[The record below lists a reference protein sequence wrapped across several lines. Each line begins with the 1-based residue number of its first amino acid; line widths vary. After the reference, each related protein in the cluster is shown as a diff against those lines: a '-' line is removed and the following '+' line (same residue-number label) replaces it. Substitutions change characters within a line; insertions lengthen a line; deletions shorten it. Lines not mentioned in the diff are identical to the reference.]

1 VLYKTEAI
9 PVQAEGFAETT
20 HFDIPATGKAFKSLI
35 DNIYSRKIEAP
46 IRELC
51 TNAFDAHLEAGIEEP
66 FRLKLPTKFDPMFMV
81 RDYGLGM
88 THQFIMGDFKS
99 LFKSTKDHTNKV
111 VGMKGL
117 GSKSPFAYTDAF
129 ILRVFS
135 GQTVRTYSTY
145 IGEDGIPQL
154 AYQGEGP
161 SDERRGVAV
170 QFPVQT
176 KDIDDFYAAAIR
188 VLKGFPVL
196 PEGLPKTV
204 TDGLSGSDLV
214 AVEVGSF
221 WKAYPKG
228 WLGMGAFARQG
239 CVIYPIDLDK
249 IEDGAWLKTLDLS
262 VVIEFPIGTVQM
274 VDSREFLAYD
284 EETVANINDACS
296 RIKNDIDEKI
306 KRVMS
311 SARTIWDV
319 RHLFKSDMFD
329 GLGPLAR
336 GSRQY
341 AAITALNTFMK
352 ECLPKRK
359 SERGTAKQLFYSI
372 VRLKKKAGD
381 GNFPDEVRIAYT
393 RNDDGYNEKSLD
405 EPVFVYLGKD
415 PKLRRNCKVRAKIY
429 LQQHPAIT
437 GVVFLEDLSLH
448 LHRQLGKPKVMRVA
462 DLPVPPVKPRGAHT
476 PHEWERFQEFGQSQ
490 FAIKEVDEED
500 LSETKAVYMFINK
513 GQPFLVTPEYT
524 LKQFTRTELYSV
536 DKLMRMLLRQR
547 LIFINVR
554 MNEKLTRW
562 PAKDFPRYRDDVLTG
577 AVAKL
582 SRARIVPLI
591 SIINHERFEGT
602 VYDRALGEIGRL
614 RIMKQK
620 RKRYTNPLF
629 DLVRFNDRYAAT
641 TKEQQRLISA
651 MSKEMKEE
659 LIQRAIGLKLEVLPE
674 PVHVIRGA
682 NNFPYPLLPAKWEK
696 IAAYLGGYNNDAEK
710 DILIDIIKEFG
721 KSC

>member
-1 VLYKTEAI
+1 VLYKQEAI

-51 TNAFDAHLEAGIEEP
+51 TNAFDAHLEAGIDEP

-135 GQTVRTYSTY
+135 GETVRTYSTY
-145 IGEDGIPQL
+145 LGEDGIPQL
-154 AYQGEGP
+154 AYQGELP

-170 QFPVQT
+170 QFPVQS

-204 TDGLSGSDLV
+204 TDGLSCSDSV

-262 VVIEFPIGTVQM
+262 MVIEFPIGTVQM

-284 EETVANINDACS
+284 EETVTNINDACS

-341 AAITALNTFMK
+341 AAITALNSFMK

-359 SERGTAKQLFYSI
+359 SERGTASQLFYSI
-372 VRLKKKAGD
+372 VRLKA
-381 GNFPDEVRIAYT
+381 NSDEARIAYT

-405 EPVFVYLGKD
+405 EPVFAYLGKD
-415 PKLRRNCKVRAKIY
+415 PKLRRNCKVRAKLY
-429 LQQHPAIT
+429 LQQNPTIT
-437 GVVFLEDLSLH
+437 GVVFLEDLPLK
-448 LHRQLGKPKVMRVA
+448 LHRKLGKPKIMRVA
-462 DLPVPPVKPRGAHT
+462 DMPMPPQKPRGAHV
-476 PHEWERFQEFGQSQ
+476 PHEWERFQEFGDSQ

-524 LKQFTRTELYSV
+524 LHQFTRTELYSV

-562 PAKDFPRYRDDVLTG
+562 PAKDYPRYRDDGLTG

-582 SRARIVPLI
+582 SRARIVPLM
-591 SIINHERFEGT
+591 SVINHERFQGT
-602 VYDRALGEIGRL
+602 VYDRALDEIGQA
-614 RIMKQK
+614 RIRTQK

-629 DLVRFNDRYAAT
+629 DLARFDERFKKT
-641 TKEQQRLISA
+641 SKDQRRLISA
-651 MSKEMKEE
+651 MSVEMKEE

-674 PVHVIRGA
+674 QVHVIRGA

-696 IAAYLGGYNNDAEK
+696 IAAYLGGYNNDGEK

>member
-1 VLYKTEAI
+1 
-9 PVQAEGFAETT
+9 
-20 HFDIPATGKAFKSLI
+20 
-35 DNIYSRKIEAP
+35 
-46 IRELC
+46 
-51 TNAFDAHLEAGIEEP
+51 
-66 FRLKLPTKFDPMFMV
+66 MFMV

-145 IGEDGIPQL
+145 LGEDGIPQL

-204 TDGLSGSDLV
+204 TDGLSCSDSA

-262 VVIEFPIGTVQM
+262 VIIEFPIGTVQM

-372 VRLKKKAGD
+372 VRLKKSATATSRTKCGSPTPATMTATARSRWTSRCSSTSARTRSSAATARSA
-381 GNFPDEVRIAYT
+381 PSSTCSSIRRSPAWSSSKTCRSTCIA
-393 RNDDGYNEKSLD
+393 SLAS
-405 EPVFVYLGKD
+405 
-415 PKLRRNCKVRAKIY
+415 RRSCGSPICRR
-429 LQQHPAIT
+429 
-437 GVVFLEDLSLH
+437 
-448 LHRQLGKPKVMRVA
+448 RQSSRVA
-462 DLPVPPVKPRGAHT
+462 LMCRTSGSAFRSSASRSSRSRRSMKKTSARPRPST
-476 PHEWERFQEFGQSQ
+476 CS
-490 FAIKEVDEED
+490 
-500 LSETKAVYMFINK
+500 S
-513 GQPFLVTPEYT
+513 
-524 LKQFTRTELYSV
+524 TRDSPS
-536 DKLMRMLLRQR
+536 
-547 LIFINVR
+547 
-554 MNEKLTRW
+554 W
-562 PAKDFPRYRDDVLTG
+562 
-577 AVAKL
+577 
-582 SRARIVPLI
+582 
-591 SIINHERFEGT
+591 
-602 VYDRALGEIGRL
+602 
-614 RIMKQK
+614 
-620 RKRYTNPLF
+620 
-629 DLVRFNDRYAAT
+629 
-641 TKEQQRLISA
+641 
-651 MSKEMKEE
+651 
-659 LIQRAIGLKLEVLPE
+659 
-674 PVHVIRGA
+674 
-682 NNFPYPLLPAKWEK
+682 
-696 IAAYLGGYNNDAEK
+696 
-710 DILIDIIKEFG
+710 
-721 KSC
+721 

>member
-1 VLYKTEAI
+1 MLYKTEAV
-9 PVQAEGFAETT
+9 PVHAEGFAETT

-51 TNAFDAHLEAGIEEP
+51 TNAYDAHLEAEIDEP

-135 GQTVRTYSTY
+135 GSAVRTYSTY

-204 TDGLSGSDLV
+204 TDGLSGSSSV
-214 AVEVGSF
+214 PVEVGSF
-221 WKAYPKG
+221 WRAYPKE
-228 WLGMGAFARQG
+228 WLGSGAFAKQG
-239 CVIYPIDLDK
+239 CVVYPIDLDK
-249 IEDGAWLKTLDLS
+249 IEDGGWLKTLDLS
-262 VVIEFPIGTVQM
+262 LVIDFPIGTVQM

-284 EETVANINDACS
+284 EVTVANINDACS

-311 SARTIWDV
+311 SAKTLWDI
-319 RHLFKSDMFD
+319 RHLFKNDMFD

-341 AAITALNTFMK
+341 TAITALNTFMK

-359 SERGTAKQLFYSI
+359 SERATAKQLFYSV
-372 VRLKKKAGD
+372 VRLKA
-381 GNFPDEVRIAYT
+381 NSDEARIAYT
-393 RNDDGYNEKSLD
+393 RNDDGYNERSLD
-405 EPVFVYLGKD
+405 EPVFVFLGKD
-415 PKLRRNCKVRAKIY
+415 PKQRRNCKVRAKLY
-429 LQQHPAIT
+429 LQQNPTIT

-462 DLPVPPVKPRGAHT
+462 DLPTPPAKPRGAHT
-476 PHEWERFQEFGQSQ
+476 PHEWERFQEFGQTAHS
-490 FAIKEVDEED
+490 IKEVDEED
-500 LSETKAVYMFINK
+500 LSETKAVFMFVNK
-513 GQPFLVTPEYT
+513 GQPFLMLPDGTQRQFARHT
-524 LKQFTRTELYSV
+524 LFSV
-536 DKLMRMLLRQR
+536 DRLMRMLLRQR
-547 LIFINVR
+547 LVFINVR
-554 MNEKLTRW
+554 MNEKLSRW
-562 PAKDFPRYRDDVLTG
+562 PEKDFPRYHDDPLKG

-582 SRARIVPLI
+582 SRARMVPLI
-591 SIINHERFEGT
+591 SVINHDRFLST
-602 VYDRALGEIGRL
+602 IYDRALDEIGTGRVA
-614 RIMKQK
+614 KQK
-620 RKRYTNPLF
+620 RKRYSNPLF
-629 DLVRFNDRYAAT
+629 DLTRFAERYKKT
-641 TKEQQRLISA
+641 SKEQRNLVNA
-651 MSKEMKEE
+651 MSKEMTEE
-659 LIQRAIGLKLEVLPE
+659 LIQRAIQLKLEVLPE
-674 PVHVIRGA
+674 QVHQTGRA
-682 NNFPYPLLPAKWEK
+682 YCFPYPLLPAKWEM

>member
-9 PVQAEGFAETT
+9 PVVAEGFAETT

-51 TNAFDAHLEAGIEEP
+51 TNAFDAHLEAEITEP

-88 THQFIMGDFKS
+88 THSFIMGDFKS

-135 GQTVRTYSTY
+135 GKTVRTYSTY
-145 IGEDGIPQL
+145 LGEDGIPQL
-154 AYQGEGP
+154 AYQGESP

-204 TDGLSGSDLV
+204 TDGLSDSNSV
-214 AVEVGSF
+214 PVEVGSF
-221 WKAYPKG
+221 WKAYPNKF
-228 WLGMGAFARQG
+228 LGSGAFAKQG

-249 IEDGAWLKTLDLS
+249 IENGGWLKTLDLS
-262 VVIEFPIGTVQM
+262 VVIDFPIGTVQM

-284 EETVANINDACS
+284 EETVANINDACT
-296 RIKNDIDEKI
+296 RIKNDIDAKI
-306 KRVMS
+306 KAVMS
-311 SARTIWDV
+311 SAKTLWDV
-319 RHLFKSDMFD
+319 RHLFKSDMFE

-352 ECLPKRK
+352 EALPKRK
-359 SERGTAKQLFYSI
+359 SERGTSKQIFYSV
-372 VRLKKKAGD
+372 VRLKQNK
-381 GNFPDEVRIAYT
+381 PDEVRIAYT
-393 RNDDGYNEKSLD
+393 RNDEGYNENAFN
-405 EPVFVYLGKD
+405 EPVFVFLGKD
-415 PKLRRNCKVRAKIY
+415 PKFRRNCKVRAKLY

-437 GVVFLEDLSLH
+437 GVVFLEDLSLK
-448 LHRQLGKPKVMRVA
+448 LFRELGKPKIMRVG
-462 DLPVPPVKPRGAHT
+462 DLPTPPAKPRGSFT
-476 PHEWERFQEFGQSQ
+476 PHVWERFQEFGQTQ
-490 FAIKEVDEED
+490 FSIQEVDEED
-500 LSETKAVYMFINK
+500 LSETKTVYMFVNK
-513 GQPFLVTPEYT
+513 GQAFLVSKDGT
-524 LKQFTRTELYSV
+524 LRQFTRQALFSV
-536 DKLMRMLLRQR
+536 DRLMRMLLKQR

-554 MNEKLTRW
+554 ANENLHRW
-562 PAKDFPRYRDDVLTG
+562 PEKDFPRYQDDPLKG
-577 AVAKL
+577 AISKL
-582 SRARIVPLI
+582 SRARILPLI
-591 SIINHERFEGT
+591 AVINHERFEHT
-602 VYDRALGEIGRL
+602 MYDRALNEIGTA
-614 RIMKQK
+614 RIRTQQ
-620 RKRYTNPLF
+620 RKRNNNPLF
-629 DLVRFNDRYAAT
+629 DLMRFEERHKT
-641 TKEQQRLISA
+641 TTRDHRNIVSA

-659 LIQRAIGLKLEVLPE
+659 LIERALHLKLEVLPE
-674 PVHVIRGA
+674 DVPVKGSA
-682 NNFPYPLLPAKWEK
+682 NVFPYPLLPAKWEK
-696 IAAYLGGYNNDAEK
+696 LSRYLGGYNNDAEK
-710 DILIDIIKEFG
+710 LLLIDIIKEFG